1 MPDEQRGDG
10 DAGGGFRAGGQGA
23 LRPGGEEP
31 CGVEAEEEEE
41 GGRAVP
47 EVLPGG
53 AGGGVGH
60 LEEGGR
66 VGEGVVG
73 CVVLGCYSVVL

>member
-1 MPDEQRGDG
+1 MPDKQGCDG
-10 DAGGGFRAGGQGA
+10 DSGRGVRAGREGA
-23 LRPGGEEP
+23 LLPGGEEP

-73 CVVLGCYSVVL
+73 CAALG

>member
-1 MPDEQRGDG
+1 MPDEQGGDG
-10 DAGGGFRAGGQGA
+10 DPGGGVRAGGQGA